1 MIFAVTRQIFASR
14 CSFVLVCVLNL
25 VPGLGLDLVG
35 GVDAQ
40 MIKLNRNLYQTKELI
55 YRAGMQKKRMASL
68 LYSVDALLYIVATKS
83 WLQNLAKEGI
93 VGES

>member
-55 YRAGMQKKRMASL
+55 YRAGMQKKKGWRVCCTVWMHSCTL
-68 LYSVDALLYIVATKS
+68 
-83 WLQNLAKEGI
+83 
-93 VGES
+93 

>member
-55 YRAGMQKKRMASL
+55 YRAGMQKKKDGEFAVQCRCTPVHCSHQKLASEP
-68 LYSVDALLYIVATKS
+68 S
-83 WLQNLAKEGI
+83 
-93 VGES
+93 